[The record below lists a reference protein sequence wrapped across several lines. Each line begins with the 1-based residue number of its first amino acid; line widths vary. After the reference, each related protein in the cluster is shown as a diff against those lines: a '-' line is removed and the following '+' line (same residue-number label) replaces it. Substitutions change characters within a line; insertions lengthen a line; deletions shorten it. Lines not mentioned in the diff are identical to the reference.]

1 MMSTE
6 APQDRNQAGARV
18 SPGTSDHHGLIRPRA
33 WLPIPSPG
41 LLYVEL
47 LAPKKE
53 VGDIGAFLYFST
65 QFLNVNLKLL
75 QLLLIEV
82 ADSSEWFK

>member
-1 MMSTE
+1 MSCVHLS
-6 APQDRNQAGARV
+6 APVDCTSGRNPSMNYELQLV
-18 SPGTSDHHGLIRPRA
+18 MNWF
-33 WLPIPSPG
+33 WLVTYNKCTTVMVDG
-41 LLYVEL
+41 N
-47 LAPKKE
+47 KKIGG
-53 VGDIGAFLYFST
+53 GDIGTFLYFST

>member
-1 MMSTE
+1 MV
-6 APQDRNQAGARV
+6 DGN
-18 SPGTSDHHGLIRPRA
+18 
-33 WLPIPSPG
+33 
-41 LLYVEL
+41 
-47 LAPKKE
+47 KKIGG
-53 VGDIGAFLYFST
+53 GDIGAFLYFST